1 MFRYT
6 APWQV
11 LCLSLDQDTKRVSA
25 GDRPD
30 VPTLSSGQQPP
41 SPAAMDSAP
50 QRWVLKPLSP
60 LLQPS
65 DLRSLAGP
73 PQQQTLPLDD
83 ISIARSPSSVVV
95 SSQGDRSRD
104 VVVQTR
110 QVAVSQPRGS
120 AEEEEE
126 DEDEDWPPSSPSSS
140 SGSHCGF
147 YSFVEDPT
155 SPEAEQN
162 QAWMTSS
169 KRQKQLA
176 TLKEERGF
184 RLQSYTGTRRPASL
198 FPESDGDE
206 RYRLDLNPE
215 EFQGKDE
222 KQLREEIIR
231 SQVPKKSS
239 RDQEEALKSPTSKDQ
254 EDLEFKTSRNQDE
267 DRLKEGFSFRAAENI
282 DQEQISFSTAR
293 QQFLQMEQDRLV
305 PWRMH
310 LNLQS
315 AGTSQHH
322 REESTPFKATEEEEA
337 YPERRVVVVSEDL
350 DSGLEELSVGGG
362 YCSDECVFNDT
373 RRIYET
379 STEKEIGYETS
390 TEREILNETPIERE
404 IRLAQER
411 EENLRRVRGL
421 TLSDCRGE
429 MIQIETKRLLMPVKA
444 REKNRVSFLIQ
455 REIQKETQR
464 KGVPPQDI
472 KRDFHQRGKEE
483 RTEERRASESG
494 DTEVFPSPCCPHRHP
509 EETELFIRSS
519 AASSSRSSSPSS
531 PTPRS
536 WRQNLQTT
544 GLQSRRQRTPDFIEK
559 EIQEMLR
566 REQELRESRES
577 RDMKESRD
585 LKEARDLRESREFRD
600 MKESRDLKEARDPM
614 ESRVEAGGQLFSPT
628 SLVEQG
634 TKIANS
640 QFYPATNTDKPVKIS
655 SSLRPPLFYLLFL
668 TSPSPPP
675 LFFPFLT
682 FSSPPSL
689 FPFFL
694 TSSLPPPIF
703 PFFLTSSS
711 PPPSSSPSSS
721 LPPHL
726 LPSSPSSS
734 LPPHLL
740 PSSSSS
746 SLPPHLIPSS
756 SPSSSLPPH
765 LFPSYFSPTS
775 DLLPSFS
782 SPPPHLLPS
791 SPAPLRGLTETL
803 LQDFEE
809 RRLKGKLEDSAYA
822 GIQLVDD
829 VNNEV
834 VESTRVIRHKN
845 QQALRWEAGV
855 FFNQDEQ

>member
-1 MFRYT
+1 
-6 APWQV
+6 
-11 LCLSLDQDTKRVSA
+11 
-25 GDRPD
+25 
-30 VPTLSSGQQPP
+30 
-41 SPAAMDSAP
+41 MDSAP

-655 SSLRPPLFYLLFL
+655 SPRPYVRL
-668 TSPSPPP
+668 
-675 LFFPFLT
+675 
-682 FSSPPSL
+682 PSL
-689 FPFFL
+689 SFITAQPWSSSSSSSAPPYVL
-694 TSSLPPPIF
+694 PSSTSSSSLPPH
-703 PFFLTSSS
+703 LL
-711 PPPSSSPSSS
+711 PSSSPSSLSPHLLRSSPSSSLPPYLLPSSPSFS